1 MRSATLRGE
10 VDSSSSKALDVRESW
25 AEEAA
30 RAFLEFSPDAVVIIA
45 ASGIVILVNAETES
59 MFGYPRTE
67 LVGQPVEVLLPKR
80 IRKVHA
86 AHRDRYGARPVRR
99 PMDSGLE
106 LLGRRKDGTEFPVD
120 ISLAPVET
128 ARGTLVAASVRDVTN
143 RKRLE
148 KVGDQFIYHA
158 AHELRTPL
166 ATLAALGETLA
177 VRMNEMSPEDVSDA
191 LGALRRQGKRAST
204 LIDNLLDLCQLDGG
218 HTDVELVPVDL
229 RRAMDRVLEGAP
241 PPEGKTVNSELEHVV
256 VLADQLRLDRLLTN
270 LLTNAYRYGGDQ
282 IHVCATSVYGDV
294 VADVSDN
301 GAGVPAELID
311 TVFDP
316 FVRGELAR
324 EVGGS
329 GIGLALCRRIV
340 ESMGGTI
347 WYEDSGR
354 GASFRFRLEEYR

>member
-1 MRSATLRGE
+1 MTSDMVVDNRSLKAPGE
-10 VDSSSSKALDVRESW
+10 REAW

-45 ASGIVILVNAETES
+45 ASGMIILVNAQTES
-59 MFGYPRTE
+59 MFGYSRAE
-67 LVGQPVEVLLPKR
+67 LVGQPVEILIPKR
-80 IRKVHA
+80 LRNVHA
-86 AHRDRYGARPVRR
+86 LQRDRYAARPRVR
-99 PMDSGLE
+99 PMEAGLD

-128 ARGTLVAASVRDVTN
+128 ARGRLVAASVRDITD

-177 VRMNEMSPEDVSDA
+177 VRMNEMSSEDVSDA
-191 LGALRRQGKRAST
+191 LGALRRQGQRAST
-204 LIDNLLDLCQLDGG
+204 LIDNLLDLSQLDGG
-218 HTDVELVPVDL
+218 HADVKLVPVDL
-229 RRAMDRVLEGAP
+229 GKAMSRVIEAAP
-241 PPEGKTVNSELEHVV
+241 PPEGKTVYSELEHVI
-256 VLADQLRLDRLLTN
+256 VLADQLQLERLLTN
-270 LLTNAYRYGGDQ
+270 LLTNAYRYGGSQ
-282 IHVCATSVYGDV
+282 IRVNAVPADGDV
-294 VADVSDN
+294 EVDVSDD
-301 GAGVPAELID
+301 GDGVAAELKD

-316 FVRGELAR
+316 FVRGKLAR

-329 GIGLALCRRIV
+329 GIGLALCQRIV

-347 WYEDSGR
+347 WYDESGR
-354 GASFRFRLEEYR
+354 GASFKFRLREHR